1 MRKLKLGHGFFLSA
15 MSALTLQSVTK
26 TSHTLFHWAAFLLA
40 KVAFPNRNPGTPF
53 LRGD

>member
-15 MSALTLQSVTK
+15 MSALTSQSVIK

-40 KVAFPNRNPGTPF
+40 KVAFLNRNPGTPF
-53 LRGD
+53 LRGN